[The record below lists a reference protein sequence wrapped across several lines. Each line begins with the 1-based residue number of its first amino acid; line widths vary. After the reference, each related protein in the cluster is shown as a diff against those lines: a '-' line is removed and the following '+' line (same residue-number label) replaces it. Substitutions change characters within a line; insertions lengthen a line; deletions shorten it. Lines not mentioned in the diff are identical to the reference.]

1 MTCRSDSRVYDIKQA
16 VSITR
21 AFEYYGY
28 PVKRGF
34 VCCPFHSERTA
45 SLKIYEDTQSFYCFG
60 CGVSGDVIDFVR
72 LLYHLTFPQ
81 ALARLES
88 DFGITSHGGTYVREP
103 TERERYQA
111 KYKALTGRW
120 KEVNEIIRNKKPRG
134 IDEPP
139 CVEFTAAL
147 KEKTHLDEQMKELE
161 EKWRR

>member
-1 MTCRSDSRVYDIKQA
+1 MTCRSDSRVYGIKQA

-21 AFEYYGY
+21 AFEHYGY
-28 PVKRGF
+28 PARRGF

-81 ALARLES
+81 ALTRLES
-88 DFGITSHGGTYVREP
+88 DFGIVSHSKTYIREP
-103 TERERYQA
+103 TERERSQA
-111 KYKALTGRW
+111 EYNALKKRW
-120 KEVNEIIRNKKPRG
+120 IQVNEIIRDKKPRG
-134 IDEPP
+134 IDEPL
-139 CVEFTAAL
+139 CADFAEAL
-147 KEKTHLDEQMKELE
+147 KEKTHLDERMKELE